1 MQGLELPDDRPA
13 SQLVESDAGELATAL
28 IDLFEKL
35 ASEGFKDE
43 QIEESFRVR
52 GRQAGRLKL
61 LQLPGCLL

>member
-1 MQGLELPDDRPA
+1 MQGLELPTDRPA
-13 SQLVESDAGELATAL
+13 SQLGESDAGELATAL

-52 GRQAGRLKL
+52 GRLKL
-61 LQLPGCLL
+61 L